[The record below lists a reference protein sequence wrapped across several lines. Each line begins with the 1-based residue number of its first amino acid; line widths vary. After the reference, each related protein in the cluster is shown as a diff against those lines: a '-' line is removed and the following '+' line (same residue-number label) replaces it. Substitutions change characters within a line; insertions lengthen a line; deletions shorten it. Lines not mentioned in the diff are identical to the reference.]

1 MWLRLGSFVGGWD
14 EWEGGMIVGG
24 DVDILRGDGGKERC
38 SFLLVEKGMNVADD
52 LVVVPVCTWRLDQYA

>member
-1 MWLRLGSFVGGWD
+1 M
-14 EWEGGMIVGG
+14 GG